1 MLTIFSA
8 SNYYAVGSNRG
19 AYIKV
24 VADQQPLI
32 VQFISTKAS
41 QKSLT
46 LWERLVIK
54 KIYDKINYFIFRFRV
69 SYVEEQAIKNLL
81 EKFTVNK
88 SRLMKEFLQVDKKKT
103 GNLFHYKIVSSR
115 IISIKVLINND
126 LKLSLTNKLF
136 VKTYFEIYY
145 HRKYI
150 V

>member
-1 MLTIFSA
+1 M
-8 SNYYAVGSNRG
+8 
-19 AYIKV
+19 
-24 VADQQPLI
+24 
-32 VQFISTKAS
+32 
-41 QKSLT
+41 
-46 LWERLVIK
+46 
-54 KIYDKINYFIFRFRV
+54 